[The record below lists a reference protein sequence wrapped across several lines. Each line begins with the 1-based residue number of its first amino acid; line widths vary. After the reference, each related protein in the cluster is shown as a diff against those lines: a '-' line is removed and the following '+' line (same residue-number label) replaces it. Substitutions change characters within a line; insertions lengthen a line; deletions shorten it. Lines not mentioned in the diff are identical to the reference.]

1 MPVAS
6 TPAPTAASEARWS
19 PGEAAPALPP
29 GAVHLWSADLDRP
42 PLPLALLAATLSV
55 DERARAGRFV
65 AARDRDRFVAARG
78 LLRTLLGAYAARAPA
93 ALHFVYWEHGKPA
106 LAAEPGVTLPCFNLA
121 HTGARALIAVAADR
135 ELGVDIEAV
144 DGALAWLPLAQAH
157 FAPAE
162 VDALRA
168 RPPAEQAGAFYRS
181 WALKEAWAKAR
192 GDGLAAPLASV
203 DVSSVATGRVASVA
217 LPLVAGL
224 ATPAWTLQLVEV
236 GPGHA
241 AALAVPGD
249 DWRLTRWSLVAR

>member
-1 MPVAS
+1 M
-6 TPAPTAASEARWS
+6 
-19 PGEAAPALPP
+19 
-29 GAVHLWSADLDRP
+29 
-42 PLPLALLAATLSV
+42 
-55 DERARAGRFV
+55 

-78 LLRTLLGAYAARAPA
+78 LLRTLLGAYLRRAPA
-93 ALHFVYWEHGKPA
+93 VLRFVYWEHGKPA

-121 HTGARALIAVAADR
+121 HAGARALLAIAADR

-144 DGALAWLPLAQAH
+144 ADALDWLPLAQAH

-168 RPPAEQAGAFYRS
+168 GPPVGPFAPGVPATASGRAAFYRT

-203 DVSSVATGRVASVA
+203 DVSSVATGRAASVA
-217 LPLVAGL
+217 VPLVAGL
-224 ATPAWTLQLVEV
+224 ATPAWTLQLVDA

-241 AALAVPGD
+241 VALAVPGD
-249 DWRLTRWSLVAR
+249 GWRLTHWRLAAG